1 MADEYTVEKEYM
13 EHMQEIGWKFVS
25 IKDYKDI
32 RVNFRQQISKFNAEK
47 LIAAKGIAAFSDT
60 EFKRLLL
67 QVEKFD
73 VITAALHWNNSNR
86 IQLELDNGEIVF
98 LQLSSP
104 NVKRNIYQIA
114 HQIRMEK
121 SASPAVKNNNRYD
134 VTLLINGLP
143 ILQTELKRPNV
154 DFTEAINQI
163 NRYRRDSF
171 EGLFRFLQLF
181 VVSNETTTKYF
192 CNQNKNQNGQFN
204 KIQASMCFFWLTKTN
219 ERVVKLR
226 SDAQTV

>member
-1 MADEYTVEKEYM
+1 
-13 EHMQEIGWKFVS
+13 MQKLGWEFVVL
-25 IKDYKDI
+25 KNYEDVKN
-32 RVNFRQQISKFNAEK
+32 NFRKQICKFNAEK

-60 EFKRLLL
+60 EFKRLLQ
-67 QVEKFD
+67 QVENFD
-73 VITAALHWNNSNR
+73 VITAAMHWNNSNR
-86 IQLELDNGEIVF
+86 IQMELDNGEIVF

-204 KIQASMCFFWLTKTN
+204 KIPTSMCFFWLTKAN
-219 ERVVKLR
+219 ERVVKL
-226 SDAQTV
+226 SEFADAVLTPE